1 MVVCSLQMTFANC
14 NLWDSKTI
22 PRFWHIQP
30 PLSWVGG
37 RKEGAGENDSSDK
50 HGKPP
55 ESLTSSGFLLAR
67 EKAAFGNQRADSVQI
82 FPCFSQNCPN
92 SLLQKPEKRE
102 IFSLI
107 LLVRT
112 VRLSASF
119 LIASAD
125 RISAPADSLIVASRE
140 RCGQNQT
147 GAQRF
152 SLRHWREMKSK
163 KFVDIFHPRMFAK
176 ETNGH
181 KSESPFC

>member
-1 MVVCSLQMTFANC
+1 MTFANC

-37 RKEGAGENDSSDK
+37 RIEGAGENDSSDK

-92 SLLQKPEKRE
+92 SLLQKARK
-102 IFSLI
+102 
-107 LLVRT
+107 
-112 VRLSASF
+112 
-119 LIASAD
+119 
-125 RISAPADSLIVASRE
+125 E
-140 RCGQNQT
+140 RD
-147 GAQRF
+147 F
-152 SLRHWREMKSK
+152 K
-163 KFVDIFHPRMFAK
+163 
-176 ETNGH
+176 
-181 KSESPFC
+181 